1 MIRPDILLDA
11 FTDAQIHV
19 KVTIV
24 TFSMDLVYKG
34 VRIPTHLLRIALVK
48 YQLISSKVFISIK
61 NYFMFPNNIKRDS
74 FHQQKKNL
82 INAPRQYS
90 SCVIYNCIYLL
101 QSFLYFGSYWLDN
114 ISNDFLVC
122 ADGQYI
128 FNRECVNCSSYCKD
142 ISSCNKLT
150 GKCENGCIYHRTGDF
165 CQGIFFHWRN
175 DKMLKKYLKR
185 K

>member
-1 MIRPDILLDA
+1 MIKPDILLDV
-11 FTDAQIHV
+11 FTNAQIHV

-24 TFSMDLVYKG
+24 TCLMDLVYKG

-74 FHQQKKNL
+74 FHHQKKNL

-114 ISNDFLVC
+114 ISNDFFYNVQIDNTFLIGNVWTVRVTVR
-122 ADGQYI
+122 I
-128 FNRECVNCSSYCKD
+128 FHPVTNWPVNVKMDASTIGLEIFVKVFFS
-142 ISSCNKLT
+142 LT
-150 GKCENGCIYHRTGDF
+150 K
-165 CQGIFFHWRN
+165 W
-175 DKMLKKYLKR
+175 
-185 K
+185 